1 MFCCNVGSY
10 RAAGCWKRISN
21 MILDPSRSG
30 QSQCNDGT
38 DNDIR
43 QCWQRCCHKWWQRW
57 GQRCWQRM
65 ARFPIKLE
73 FLIDFAEVH
82 DEDLDEFLYFL
93 DQCVIDD
100 VAMLLFFMLMM
111 VIMMLVAISCSNS
124 NWLEWK
130 VEAVKEQF
138 GARILIPCCTHLQ
151 NILIITMVM
160 MMMIYIGDPP

>member
-10 RAAGCWKRISN
+10 RGAGCWKRISN

-82 DEDLDEFLYFL
+82 DEVSLLSWPMCDWWCWNHAAVFYADDGDYDACGNFLFQQQLTGVKSRSSKGAIRCKDPYSLLHPFAK
-93 DQCVIDD
+93 QMTTTIVI
-100 VAMLLFFMLMM
+100 
-111 VIMMLVAISCSNS
+111 
-124 NWLEWK
+124 
-130 VEAVKEQF
+130 
-138 GARILIPCCTHLQ
+138 
-151 NILIITMVM
+151 VM
-160 MMMIYIGDPP
+160 MMVLL